1 MGEIS
6 AKGRGMLDLSD
17 AAVRQ
22 RRQYAESAGP
32 DGEHGEGICGIC
44 GSSVY
49 ISGECACSLAAAK
62 VRPDYDPGTVTLEE
76 DPLDRL
82 HDVFYRGH
90 HFQLQADRLYGEYRL
105 GCTASTNPDAD
116 IDVISLA
123 CDKRYATLTEAMS
136 AIQIIVDKAVTVAA
150 SQADVSDESLVGVDL

>member
-1 MGEIS
+1 
-6 AKGRGMLDLSD
+6 MLDLSD
-17 AAVRQ
+17 GTVME
-22 RRQYAESAGP
+22 RRQYAESASP
-32 DGEHGEGICGIC
+32 AGEYGEGICGIC

-49 ISGECACSLAAAK
+49 FSGECACSLADAK
-62 VRPDYDPGTVTLEE
+62 VRPSYDPGTVKIEE

-90 HFQLQADRLYGEYRL
+90 HFQLQPDRLHGEYRL
-105 GCTASTNPDAD
+105 GHTASTNPDAD

-123 CDKRYATLTEAMS
+123 CDKRYATLTEGMS

-150 SQADVSDESLVGVDL
+150 SQADVSDESLAGVDL